1 MFIEILP
8 ILAYGQLQ
16 NRSKQLKV
24 CHSGMILAGIYRY
37 IAVDS
42 RLKHSGMT
50 ISSVYCDVS
59 FYYIL
64 NNGAYLT

>member
-16 NRSKQLKV
+16 NLSKQLKV
-24 CHSGMILAGIYRY
+24 CHSGMILAGIYSY